1 MCPAPFPEKSILL
14 IDGGE
19 GGCGHFTF
27 RNVRE
32 KRLEEKMLDCCE
44 MFWRTDRDEA
54 GREGRR

>member
-1 MCPAPFPEKSILL
+1 MV
-14 IDGGE
+14 
-19 GGCGHFTF
+19 FTF

-54 GREGRR
+54 GREGRL